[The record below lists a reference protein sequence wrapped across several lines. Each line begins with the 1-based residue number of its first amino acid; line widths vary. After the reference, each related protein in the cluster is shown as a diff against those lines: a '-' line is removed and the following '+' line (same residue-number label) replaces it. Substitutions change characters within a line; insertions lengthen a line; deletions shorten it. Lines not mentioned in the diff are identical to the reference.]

1 MSTTETSR
9 GDGRRLK
16 PLLGLAPFA
25 LRHKGRIALAVL
37 ALIAASAA
45 TLVVP
50 LAVRR
55 IIDFG
60 FTSDQRDLVDLY
72 FETMILIVAA
82 LALASASR
90 YYLVMTLGE
99 RVVSDI
105 RSAVFRHL
113 TRLSPSF
120 YDDARAGE
128 LVSRLTAD
136 TTLIKAAFGA
146 SASIALRNFFLFI
159 GAATMMVITSPR
171 LSALLLI
178 AIPFIV
184 LPLVAFGRS
193 VRRRSRAAQ
202 DTLADASALAGE
214 AIGAMRTVQAFTA
227 ESGLTN
233 RFDAAV
239 ERAYSSSRNATAA
252 RAVLTAI
259 IIFLV
264 FASVVAILWWGATDV
279 LAGRMSAGTL
289 GQFVLYAVFAAGA
302 LGEVSQVW
310 AEISQAAG
318 AAERLGELLRIEPE
332 VKTPALAAPLPV
344 PPRGEVRFEN
354 ISFAYPARPYSKV
367 LNGIDLGSRPAR
379 RSRSSVLQAPAN
391 PPSSTSCCASTTRSP
406 AVSCSTAW
414 TSRLPISK
422 RFAAGWHSC
431 RRTPWCSPRPRVRTS
446 ASDARKPA
454 TRKSKPPPAMPPP
467 TASCVPCRTATRPR
481 LASAV

>member
-25 LRHKGRIALAVL
+25 LRHKGRIALAFV

-60 FTSDQRDLVDLY
+60 FTSDQRDLVDFY
-72 FETMILIVAA
+72 FGSMILVVAA

-99 RVVSDI
+99 RVVSDV

-202 DTLADASALAGE
+202 DT
-214 AIGAMRTVQAFTA
+214 
-227 ESGLTN
+227 SGRCL
-233 RFDAAV
+233 
-239 ERAYSSSRNATAA
+239 RAR
-252 RAVLTAI
+252 
-259 IIFLV
+259 
-264 FASVVAILWWGATDV
+264 
-279 LAGRMSAGTL
+279 GRDHRRHAHRPGL
-289 GQFVLYAVFAAGA
+289 H
-302 LGEVSQVW
+302 
-310 AEISQAAG
+310 
-318 AAERLGELLRIEPE
+318 R
-332 VKTPALAAPLPV
+332 
-344 PPRGEVRFEN
+344 RGG
-354 ISFAYPARPYSKV
+354 PART
-367 LNGIDLGSRPAR
+367 LRRRRRAR
-379 RSRSSVLQAPAN
+379 L
-391 PPSSTSCCASTTRSP
+391 
-406 AVSCSTAW
+406 
-414 TSRLPISK
+414 
-422 RFAAGWHSC
+422 
-431 RRTPWCSPRPRVRTS
+431 
-446 ASDARKPA
+446 
-454 TRKSKPPPAMPPP
+454 
-467 TASCVPCRTATRPR
+467 
-481 LASAV
+481 